1 MNNMNGEVESKYV
14 YKVSWFESR
23 RHKNSHTIMYF
34 ESQESVKWVL
44 NTFEWY
50 RDLARVEFIKVDEFS
65 REYESAVNNTKLN
78 SSKNDRQFF

>member
-1 MNNMNGEVESKYV
+1 
-14 YKVSWFESR
+14 
-23 RHKNSHTIMYF
+23 MYF

>member
-1 MNNMNGEVESKYV
+1 MYNMDREVESKYV

-23 RHKNSHTIMYF
+23 RHTKTHTIMYF
-34 ESQESVKWVL
+34 ETQESVKWVF

-78 SSKNDRQFF
+78 SLKDIK

>member
-1 MNNMNGEVESKYV
+1 MNNMNGEVEEKYV

-23 RHKNSHTIMYF
+23 RHKNSQTIMYF
-34 ESQESVKWVL
+34 ESQESVKWVF

-65 REYESAVNNTKLN
+65 TEYESAVNNTKLN
-78 SSKNDRQFF
+78 SSKE